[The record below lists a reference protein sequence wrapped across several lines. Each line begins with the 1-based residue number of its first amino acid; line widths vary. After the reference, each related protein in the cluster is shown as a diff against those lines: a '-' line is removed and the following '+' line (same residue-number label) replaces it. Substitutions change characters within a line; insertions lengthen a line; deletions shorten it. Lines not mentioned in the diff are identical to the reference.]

1 MSKKNRKNELSLMDK
16 ETMNENLPE
25 QEVINEAEPVL
36 ELAEPVTEEV
46 SKEELIPEVK
56 EIVTPVVVEKT
67 VVTTSPI
74 ISLKSVQDYVQKV
87 YELKNDTVTDCIKSL
102 IEYTKAMNGKMSISD
117 LSGAQKQEDLL
128 ASFKKIVIYTK
139 EEFKFVFSVFLM
151 IIEDD
156 LTKYKQ
162 DSCFSDSKKL
172 RFLDKTKFDSITK
185 NAFKFLMNFLSDASI
200 VKDRATVNVRIN
212 FEQLKPLF
220 TKNVSAET
228 AEQLKNK
235 LKNFF
240 S

>member
-16 ETMNENLPE
+16 EIMNESLTE

-46 SKEELIPEVK
+46 SNEELIPEVE
-56 EIVTPVVVEKT
+56 EIAAPVVVEKT
-67 VVTTSPI
+67 VVTTSP

-102 IEYTKAMNGKMSISD
+102 IEYTKAMNGKMSIND

-128 ASFKKIVIYTK
+128 ASFKKLVIYTK